1 MKIRQII
8 RESAFRL
15 ARQDLALFLQDHEE
29 RLLAIFSD
37 EMRQLDDEIE
47 EENLYIDI
55 KMVPLGEAILR
66 AALNAIRRFL
76 VEEYDQN
83 TDTKQNPGK
92 SAMTIPV
99 SLVEEHI
106 NRES

>member
-29 RLLAIFSD
+29 RLLAIFRD
-37 EMRQLDDEIE
+37 EMHQLDDEIE

-83 TDTKQNPGK
+83 TGP
-92 SAMTIPV
+92 
-99 SLVEEHI
+99 
-106 NRES
+106 